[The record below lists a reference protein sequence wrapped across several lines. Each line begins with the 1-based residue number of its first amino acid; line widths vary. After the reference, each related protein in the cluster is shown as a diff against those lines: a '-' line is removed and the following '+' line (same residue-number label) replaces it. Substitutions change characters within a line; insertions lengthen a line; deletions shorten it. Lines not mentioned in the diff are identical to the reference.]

1 MSDKGFVWRR
11 RVGFG
16 DCDPAMIAYTG
27 RIPEFALEAIDA
39 FWEDLLDGESWYRM
53 VVDSGLGTPFVHMSY
68 DFAAPITPR
77 HSLVMR
83 VRPKTLGKTSIRFA
97 MTASQNEQECF
108 TAEFVCVFVS
118 ASDFRKIEAP
128 ERIRV
133 ALEAAYPELARE
145 AAQG

>member
-1 MSDKGFVWRR
+1 MSEDGFVWQR

-68 DFAAPITPR
+68 DFSAPITPR
-77 HSLVMR
+77 HALVMR
-83 VRPKTLGKTSIRFA
+83 VRPIALGKSSIRFG
-97 MTASQNEQECF
+97 MTATQDGKKCF
-108 TAEFVCVFVS
+108 AAEFVCVFVS
-118 ASDFRKIEAP
+118 AKEFRKIEAP
-128 ERIRV
+128 ERIRA
-133 ALEAAYPELARE
+133 ALESAYPALARE
-145 AAQG
+145 RAEG